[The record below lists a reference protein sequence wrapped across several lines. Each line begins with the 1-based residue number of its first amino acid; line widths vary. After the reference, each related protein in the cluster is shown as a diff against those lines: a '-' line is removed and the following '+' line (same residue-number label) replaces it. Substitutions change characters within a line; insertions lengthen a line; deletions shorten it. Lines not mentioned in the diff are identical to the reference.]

1 MKPIFKTLLLGAF
14 FISVCAA
21 CSSDDEPSW
30 KSWDEEL
37 EVNPDDESYVYPE
50 LRSTVDGVVIGGEVK
65 PWTPEIEA
73 ALREEVAQP
82 AKHPVEV
89 RLSSAGTIKNAIG
102 QDALEMDALTV
113 SGPLDSSDLR
123 YIKLCV
129 CSGKLRSVDLSGA
142 TLKDNTLPEQAFFA
156 NEYGKFVHVP
166 LLKLV
171 LPDNIK
177 KLDRS
182 CLFNTLIT
190 EIKLSDNVEFAGWS
204 LANTPMLGG
213 ELTIGEALKPAGM
226 IINDIPFFNT
236 GDGSLVI
243 NYKRKIADIPVDD
256 LRFKELNLVEGVV
269 EELPPYALI
278 DLPLETLTLPK
289 SLKKIDFGALQ
300 NLSNL
305 KTLYINFTDAS
316 VLGFTWEELYEKE
329 KDPDFNLDLWCKSFP
344 LLGVPLDATIYV
356 PKGAKEALYKSV
368 ALDGCNLVEVD

>member
-14 FISVCAA
+14 FISICTA

-37 EVNPDDESYVYPE
+37 DVNPGDESYVYPE
-50 LRSTVDGVVIGGEVK
+50 LRTVEGVVIGGEVK

-73 ALREEVAQP
+73 ALREEVKQP

-89 RLSSAGTIKNAIG
+89 RVSSAGTIKNAIG

-113 SGPLDSSDLR
+113 YGPLDSSDLR

-156 NEYGKFVHVP
+156 NEYGKLVYVP
-166 LLKLV
+166 LLRLV

-177 KLDRS
+177 KLDRY
-182 CLFNTLIT
+182 CLLNTLIT
-190 EIKLSDNVEFAGWS
+190 EINLSDNVDFAGRS

-226 IINDIPFFNT
+226 IADNLPFYNT

-243 NYKRKIADIPVDD
+243 NYKRKIADILVDN

-269 EELPPYALI
+269 EELPPYAFI
-278 DLPLETLTLPK
+278 DLPIETLTLPK

-316 VLGFTWEELYEKE
+316 VLGFTWDEFYEKD
-329 KDPDFNLDLWCKSFP
+329 KDSDFNFELWCQSFP
-344 LLGVPLDATIYV
+344 LLGLPLEATIYV
-356 PKGAKEALYKSV
+356 PKGSLEALYKSM
-368 ALDGCNLVEVD
+368 ALDGRKLVEVD